1 MAIKLRD
8 LIRPVE
14 EVELSTGRVIQLAGI
29 SGVAYELRAALQEA
43 WKNPASGAA
52 SDEDVWKYGEA
63 LMPDVPPEEVRRLSA
78 QEIAVV
84 GEIACGHLD
93 AVLKMAEER
102 SGNSKGAVAT
112 ASPSAPA
119 TGSRRPAS
127 RSAKRSARGRARS

>member
-1 MAIKLRD
+1 MLD
-8 LIRPVE
+8 LVKPVE
-14 EVELSTGRVIQLAGI
+14 EVELSTGRVVLLRGI
-29 SGVAYELRAALQEA
+29 SGAAYELRAALQEA
-43 WKNPASGAA
+43 GRNPESGAA
-52 SDEDVWKYGEA
+52 TDEDVWKYGEA
-63 LMPDVPPEEVRRLSA
+63 LMPDVPPDEIRRLSA
-78 QEIAVV
+78 QEIAVI

-102 SGNSKGAVAT
+102 SGNSVGAVAT